1 MSNKLKDILFQID
14 QREFATKTGYERH
27 LKMQKIVIENDVLQG
42 DTSICAE
49 IASRPE
55 LLKFFGSNSKT
66 EVPIAGYIND
76 RFISR
81 RIDRLVIDD
90 KEHNVYVMDYK
101 TDTDKAVFRE
111 KYNKQLNEYA
121 ALLKSIYPECKVF
134 CYILWLNDFTL
145 EKIS

>member
-1 MSNKLKDILFQID
+1 MSNKLKDILSQID

-27 LKMQKIVIENDVLQG
+27 LKMQKIVIENGALQG

-49 IASRPE
+49 IARRPE

-101 TDTDKAVFRE
+101 TDIDKTAFRE

-121 ALLKSIYPECKVF
+121 ALLKSIYPEYKVF

>member
-49 IASRPE
+49 IANRPE

>member
-14 QREFATKTGYERH
+14 QREFATKTGYEKH

-42 DTSICAE
+42 DANICAE

-76 RFISR
+76 HFISR

-101 TDTDKAVFRE
+101 TDIDKTAFRE